1 MLHVRR
7 LVYAGHKVGLVK
19 QTETVAIKSNSSNK
33 SGPFQRDLCEVYSRG
48 TLIGE
53 IGAEADSASDSE
65 DTGNLGLDLDSG
77 GYIFCVSDHPLDEK
91 GNCKIGFVAVDPSTG
106 SIIFDEFIDSYTR
119 IDLETRLSHLQPV
132 ELVLSTDLSLQS
144 SKLCLSKSNLSN
156 SRIEKLA
163 KLSPDMASA
172 KVIDEFTKINAFN
185 AIDQVLSEMGTVVIC
200 ALEILVRYLKTYKLE
215 TLFCSNSTD
224 VNSDLFINSMSIDN
238 FKQINDDI
246 TTRPSKNFL
255 NASKEKVFSKFFDK
269 SFMRLDA
276 KALESLDVIGSGQ
289 DKSEYYSFLDLPQQ
303 NAFLPY
309 SESLKN
315 NTSNKESPSG
325 LSYARNLFQLINHAI
340 TPLGQRTLQQ
350 WVIKPL
356 IDSNSIKERLDI
368 VALINKS
375 DKLFPISKK
384 SKNKSN
390 FDFISEYSIENS
402 SSSGD
407 EIIELRKSV
416 IFSWMLSKIRGLLRT
431 IVDVESGLC
440 RLRVGKAMPAEAFR
454 IISSFYRITKTFKT
468 VESFD
473 KKESRNKEDAFFTQ
487 KISELNITQKDD
499 TLLKNLLNTALFS
512 KHFKFVSMMYN
523 SINQEAAKNMDWM
536 NLFSFESTEIS
547 SVTSSD
553 EMKNIDNVWNNG
565 IKAKHVEYLN
575 SIKEIEV
582 VWNEVVSKYF
592 CDMDLAPKTVLGVE
606 YLIEIPNS
614 KVHVSRSI
622 KGNKV
627 KRLFK
632 READIGVKVPIF
644 KLLQVTFIAKDA
656 RHPLLDSRTKGC
668 AIPNDIELN
677 TNGVRGLV
685 LTGPNMGGK
694 STYVRSVALLAIMA
708 QIGSYVPCSMMS
720 LTPLDGIFTRMG
732 AHDLVMQNQS
742 TFMVEMNETY
752 TPLLCATS
760 RSLVILDE
768 LGRGTSSLDGSAIAC
783 SVLEHFLDGKVESNS
798 EGLYQ
803 SESVTGVNDGDCFS
817 QRKTILSGDESVE
830 CLSGKKECRMPLVL
844 FITHYSHIVEYLE
857 SKYGSFIRSCH
868 MAYIRNVSSEKNSY
882 SAYGNTDDESY
893 LSQAEK
899 SRINLEKEPE
909 KVVAITE
916 EFDSDAGKSILENT
930 EIDEEITFLYK
941 LVDGV
946 CDNSYGI
953 FVSKLAGLPAQVTN
967 KARIKSNWLKNVWN
981 KRMSEQRNSV
991 LRAKFVKLLKD
1002 TS

>member
-644 KLLQVTFIAKDA
+644 KLLQ
-656 RHPLLDSRTKGC
+656 
-668 AIPNDIELN
+668 
-677 TNGVRGLV
+677 
-685 LTGPNMGGK
+685 
-694 STYVRSVALLAIMA
+694 
-708 QIGSYVPCSMMS
+708 
-720 LTPLDGIFTRMG
+720 
-732 AHDLVMQNQS
+732 
-742 TFMVEMNETY
+742 
-752 TPLLCATS
+752 
-760 RSLVILDE
+760 
-768 LGRGTSSLDGSAIAC
+768 
-783 SVLEHFLDGKVESNS
+783 
-798 EGLYQ
+798 
-803 SESVTGVNDGDCFS
+803 
-817 QRKTILSGDESVE
+817 
-830 CLSGKKECRMPLVL
+830 
-844 FITHYSHIVEYLE
+844 
-857 SKYGSFIRSCH
+857 
-868 MAYIRNVSSEKNSY
+868 
-882 SAYGNTDDESY
+882 
-893 LSQAEK
+893 
-899 SRINLEKEPE
+899 
-909 KVVAITE
+909 
-916 EFDSDAGKSILENT
+916 
-930 EIDEEITFLYK
+930 
-941 LVDGV
+941 
-946 CDNSYGI
+946 
-953 FVSKLAGLPAQVTN
+953 
-967 KARIKSNWLKNVWN
+967 
-981 KRMSEQRNSV
+981 
-991 LRAKFVKLLKD
+991 
-1002 TS
+1002 